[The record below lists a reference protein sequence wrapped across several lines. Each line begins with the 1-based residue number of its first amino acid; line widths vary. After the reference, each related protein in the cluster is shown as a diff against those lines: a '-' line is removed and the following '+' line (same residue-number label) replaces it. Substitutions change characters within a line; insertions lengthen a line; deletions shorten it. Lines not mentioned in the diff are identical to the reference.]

1 MQFDFKNQQQQQDGK
16 MAGAQDMQSTG
27 DFAEFN
33 NSLNKFELISSFSNF
48 IIEVLED
55 NDGLEYFHQSKSPL
69 PVKDAKKVAAAQVC
83 RSTN

>member
-1 MQFDFKNQQQQQDGK
+1 MQFDFDNQQQQQDGK

-27 DFAEFN
+27 DFAEFY
-33 NSLNKFELISSFSNF
+33 SLNKFELIFSLFSNF
-48 IIEVLED
+48 IIGVLED

-83 RSTN
+83 